1 MSLDLLGAPAR
12 EQNVGR
18 LEKVK
23 QENLLCSSQEENHQ
37 KTDSA
42 HPDLWLWK
50 TKHRTVLYTSACGER
65 MKVFMTCKVN
75 LSALRYGVETVLFW
89 ICNHIILVIQALII
103 VKSLFAL
110 ASLELVMRVRG
121 SPIFREISDQW
132 LCNLTTLQSYSL
144 ATL

>member
-37 KTDSA
+37 KTDFA
-42 HPDLWLWK
+42 HPDLRLWR
-50 TKHRTVLYTSACGER
+50 TKNQRVLYTGACGDR

-75 LSALRYGVETVLFW
+75 LSALRYRVE
-89 ICNHIILVIQALII
+89 IIDGHVPNVSHALVATYI
-103 VKSLFAL
+103 V
-110 ASLELVMRVRG
+110 
-121 SPIFREISDQW
+121 
-132 LCNLTTLQSYSL
+132 
-144 ATL
+144 